1 MRGAL
6 PLGAH
11 DLAGRVVAHMLRNDA
26 ISPDDLVVVA
36 VSGGRDSMAL
46 LHLLRFADA
55 LPPLRLVAAHL
66 DHAMRPSSAD
76 DADWVAGVCRTWGV
90 PCRMRRCDP
99 APRTEAEARRLR
111 YQFLEEVRREERA
124 RWVVTG
130 HQADDQAE
138 TVLFR
143 AVRGTGIG
151 GLRGIRARRRQ
162 GLWRPLLPF
171 TRAELTAYAEA
182 VGLSW
187 RDDPTNEPGPTGAAP
202 ARSVIRSYV
211 LPELE
216 RRVMPGA
223 GRALASLA
231 RRARENEA
239 AWASLLPGLLARMDL
254 RREGD
259 VLSVSRAA
267 LLEFHPAVRARVV
280 RELAKRLGARPGEAG
295 TRTAVEF
302 SSSGS
307 SGTAV
312 PLGGGVELRIE
323 LERLVLGPARGGAVD
338 EPLAIPGPERG
349 EGVAV
354 VGGRRYRVSW
364 GPRPEGMPWSEAFDV
379 AGLRFPLSLRGWAAG
394 DRARMAYGTKKLKK
408 LFLEA
413 RVSPA
418 ERHRIPV
425 LADGGGVVL
434 WVPGVARS
442 AEASREGA
450 AQLLHIGVRDA
461 QSA

>member
-1 MRGAL
+1 MRGAI
-6 PLGAH
+6 PLAAH
-11 DLAGRVVAHMLRNDA
+11 DLANRVGAHMLRGDA
-26 ISPDDLVVVA
+26 LGPDDRVVVA

-55 LPPLRLVAAHL
+55 LPPLHLVAAHL
-66 DHAMRPSSAD
+66 DHAMRASSAG
-76 DADWVAGVCRTWGV
+76 DADWVMGVCRAWGV

-99 APRTEAEARRLR
+99 APRTEADARRLR
-111 YQFLEEVRREERA
+111 YEFLEEVRRDEHA

-151 GLRGIRARRRQ
+151 GLRGIRARRRPA
-162 GLWRPLLPF
+162 LWRPLLPF
-171 TRAELTAYAEA
+171 ARAELTAYAEA

-187 RDDPTNEPGPTGAAP
+187 RDDPTNEPGPSGDAP

-216 RRVMPGA
+216 RRVAPGA
-223 GRALASLA
+223 GRALTSLA
-231 RRARENEA
+231 RRAREDEA
-239 AWASLLPGLLARMDL
+239 AWRSLLPGLLEGVDL

-267 LLEFHPAVRARVV
+267 FLECHPAVRARVL
-280 RELAKRLGARPGEAG
+280 RELAKRLGTRPGEAG
-295 TRTAVEF
+295 TRAAVEF

-307 SGTAV
+307 SGTGV

-323 LERLVLGPARGGAVD
+323 LERLVLGPARGGGID
-338 EPLAIPGPERG
+338 EPLAIPGPARG
-349 EGVAV
+349 EGVVV
-354 VGGRRYRVSW
+354 VGGRRYHVTW
-364 GPRPEGMPWSEAFDV
+364 GPGPEGTPWSETFDV
-379 AGLRFPLSLRGWAAG
+379 AGLRFPLSVRGWAPG
-394 DRARMAYGTKKLKK
+394 DRAHMAYGTKKLKK

-413 RVSPA
+413 RVSPG

-425 LADGGGVVL
+425 LTHGSGVVL

-442 AEASREGA
+442 AEASAEGA
-450 AQLLHIGVRDA
+450 AQLLHIGVGDA